1 MTSNSRNAVAALAGV
16 LAIVLLIV
24 LLTQGPPAPETPPD
38 ADRISGEIEIPE
50 FKQQRKIR
58 YTELEPTVLGTG
70 FSQETIDEVWQ
81 LTEDFL
87 RDWTLNPELMI
98 EHRTD
103 ADELAGAAKQMTAE
117 TGKRWRRTAYRALAP
132 YEDGFRSLQMRPKAV
147 EQVLQLIHW
156 NMLLG
161 DERGWQ
167 NPMFAKGTLDGLVL
181 MGPPR
186 LGIMVRFTSQM
197 RMQGKG
203 DQYRTPFVTTLFL
216 IWVQVDGEW
225 RISEYS
231 RGAVTGKERRVGDDD
246 AESPSPGT
254 SEEPAYT
261 PPPLIEEGDPTTIWP
276 S

>member
-1 MTSNSRNAVAALAGV
+1 MTRNSRNAVAALAGV
-16 LAIVLLIV
+16 LAIVLLVV
-24 LLTQGPPAPETPPD
+24 LLTQGTPEPVTPPG
-38 ADRISGEIEIPE
+38 ADDISGEIEIPE

-58 YTELEPTVLGTG
+58 YTETAPTMLGTG
-70 FSQETIDEVWQ
+70 YSQETIDEVWQ

-117 TGKRWRRTAYRALAP
+117 TGKRWRQVAHRALAP

-147 EQVLQLIHW
+147 EQVLQLVHW

-167 NPMFAKGTLDGLVL
+167 NPMFEKGKLDGLVL

-186 LGIMVRFTSQM
+186 LGIMVRFTSRM
-197 RMQGKG
+197 RLQGKG
-203 DQYRTPFVTTLFL
+203 HEYRIPFATTLFL

-231 RGAVTGKERRVGDDD
+231 RGAVTGKERRVGAD

-254 SEEPAYT
+254 SEPPEFT
-261 PPPLIEEGDPTTIWP
+261 PPPLIDEGDPTTIWP